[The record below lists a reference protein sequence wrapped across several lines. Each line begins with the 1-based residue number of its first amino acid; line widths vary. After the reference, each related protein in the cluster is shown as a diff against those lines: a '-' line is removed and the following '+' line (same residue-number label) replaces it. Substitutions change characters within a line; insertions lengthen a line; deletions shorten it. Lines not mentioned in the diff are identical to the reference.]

1 MITETKRSYDDA
13 NELPCEDSNE
23 LINQVIKR
31 LSIPSD
37 AVPTNVSSQFSN
49 DLNLNN
55 EVQAYAK
62 IAGRTWTYYVKT
74 LKVIIGRNT
83 ESHSNN
89 AGGGSNS
96 SHDADHVDIDLGP
109 SKVVSRR
116 HALIQYNLEQR
127 RWELFVYGRNG
138 VKVDGVRLDLP
149 YGAPYVLGSGNILDI
164 GGTQMMFIL
173 PDAAP
178 SIADSFL
185 QGLRTTYFSS
195 KRPHSGFF
203 GNGTSLPGEPMTSTF
218 GTGNV
223 RAFQMYNKSDNT
235 LLGSSRDPSN
245 EQDYSKDEAK
255 DMKPPYSYA
264 TMITQAILSNPQGV
278 LSLSEIYDW
287 IASHFAYYRY
297 SKQGWQNSIRHNLSL
312 NKAFEKVPRRPNEP
326 GKGMKWQISE
336 SYRRDFLRK
345 WRDGTLNKG
354 KRGTSVARQLQLH
367 LMRNHALPES
377 GRIPVATVPTH
388 HRRKSSRMMGN
399 GLRSSESESPPKLER
414 QHSEQD
420 EQSEVTSGSNSP
432 IKSLLP
438 HKEALSYITAAATA
452 TVHGGAGVASA
463 SVMHDIPSLGTGAST
478 TPNLSPSGLAGQP
491 SNLSSP
497 IKPLV
502 LPDFRTD
509 YSSASLLA
517 KQDSSEERPTP
528 KGLTASAVA
537 AAPSTTTATKKA
549 PVTPE
554 HDRFTK
560 PDLQA
565 DSSLNS
571 SQSRPSVNS
580 SPALWN
586 YVQFSTP
593 LAAPGTAPR
602 AVDGSSSRR
611 DDVEKNKKANLESPL
626 RDRKPTTDE
635 SKLGDLKDVDLIRGF
650 KG

>member
-1 MITETKRSYDDA
+1 MDRKRNYEETTELSY
-13 NELPCEDSNE
+13 EDSNE

-31 LSIPSD
+31 LS
-37 AVPTNVSSQFSN
+37 VPTDSVATNVSRQYNN
-49 DLNLNN
+49 DMNVNN

-62 IAGRTWTYYVKT
+62 IAGRNWTFYVKA
-74 LKVIIGRNT
+74 LKISIGRNT
-83 ESHSNN
+83 ESRPAVVAS
-89 AGGGSNS
+89 GTS
-96 SHDADHVDIDLGP
+96 SSSSDQVDIDLGP

-138 VKVDGVRLDLP
+138 VKVDGVRLELP

-185 QGLRTTYFSS
+185 QGVRGSYFG
-195 KRPHSGFF
+195 KRPHSGIFPSSS
-203 GNGTSLPGEPMTSTF
+203 TSNTASGDQLATSSTSEPI
-218 GTGNV
+218 
-223 RAFQMYNKSDNT
+223 RAFQMYSKANPT
-235 LLGSSRDPSN
+235 LSVNSRDSASD
-245 EQDYSKDEAK
+245 QDYSKDEAK

-287 IASHFAYYRY
+287 ISSHFAYYRY

-336 SYRRDFLRK
+336 AYRRSFLKK
-345 WRDGTLNKG
+345 WKEGTLNKG

-367 LMRNHALPES
+367 LLRNHALPES
-377 GRIPVATVPTH
+377 GRIPVAAQPKP
-388 HRRKSSRMMGN
+388 HRHNKSVGKNDQQGSDY
-399 GLRSSESESPPKLER
+399 SESPESASPGSPVNDNGSL
-414 QHSEQD
+414 HSPVKAPQAAPRD
-420 EQSEVTSGSNSP
+420 S
-432 IKSLLP
+432 
-438 HKEALSYITAAATA
+438 LSYITAAAA
-452 TVHGGAGVASA
+452 TISNGLRNA
-463 SVMHDIPSLGTGAST
+463 PSLNPGMSAFS
-478 TPNLSPSGLAGQP
+478 PANLSPSRLTRQT

-502 LPDFRTD
+502 LPDFRGD
-509 YSSASLLA
+509 YGTAPTPVLTR
-517 KQDSSEERPTP
+517 QDSSQERSTANGTQPTGSP
-528 KGLTASAVA
+528 KKS
-537 AAPSTTTATKKA
+537 PI
-549 PVTPE
+549 TPE
-554 HDRFTK
+554 RRTMPGK
-560 PDLQA
+560 TVQPD
-565 DSSLNS
+565 S
-571 SQSRPSVNS
+571 SQSHASVNS

-593 LAAPGTAPR
+593 LAAPSAGGKDEG
-602 AVDGSSSRR
+602 V
-611 DDVEKNKKANLESPL
+611 KKPELESPL
-626 RDRKPTTDE
+626 RDRRPHGND